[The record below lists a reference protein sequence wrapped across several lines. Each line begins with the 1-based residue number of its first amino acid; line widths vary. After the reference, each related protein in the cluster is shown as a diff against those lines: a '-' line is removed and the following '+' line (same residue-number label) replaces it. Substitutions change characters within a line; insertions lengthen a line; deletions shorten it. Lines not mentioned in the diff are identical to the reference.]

1 MNPASINTWKKLL
14 SITFITGGILL
25 GLTDLFHT
33 ATGTQIYL
41 FHSNVLMIERFRW
54 PWYLPAQMGMIAV
67 IMVASWTVIFT
78 RLIHPAIGLL
88 DGEDTQPLGAL
99 LPPFAIVMI
108 IAGFVLGYCT
118 LGYEH
123 HLSLYI
129 ALYVLSLMFISLSFS
144 RYYLIAF
151 LFIGASGPMAEW
163 FLLSPS
169 VGYYEFVQKDL
180 FGRVPG
186 WQLFAYG
193 WGGVFFHWLSAGMR
207 TRGIAAR

>member
-1 MNPASINTWKKLL
+1 MIPASINTWKKLL
-14 SITFITGGILL
+14 SITFITGGVLL

-41 FHSNVLMIERFRW
+41 FHSDIFMIERFRW

-67 IMVASWTVIFT
+67 IMVTSWTIIFN
-78 RLIHPAIGLL
+78 RLIYPATELPEAGDI
-88 DGEDTQPLGAL
+88 QPFGSL
-99 LPPFAIVMI
+99 LPAFAIIMI
-108 IAGFVLGYCT
+108 LAGFGLGYLT

-129 ALYVLSLMFISLSFS
+129 VLYVLSLVFISLSFS
-144 RYYLIAF
+144 RYYLVAF
-151 LFIGASGPMAEW
+151 LVIGASGPLAEW

-169 VGYYEFVQKDL
+169 VGYYEFAQKDL

-193 WGGVFFHWLSAGMR
+193 WGGVFFHWLSTGMR
-207 TRGIAAR
+207 TRGART